1 MRKFG
6 VYSLFTLGLISGLS
20 HADTTPLAVVTQ
32 YMQAW
37 NRHDSDQ
44 AGTYF
49 ADKVSYYDASV
60 GEPVV
65 GKQQA
70 TQQVVKTFVDAVPD
84 LRWVMTSKPVYN
96 GDTIAFQ
103 WRFTGT
109 NDGAWAGTP
118 ATHKKISFDGVS
130 FIKVSQGKIT
140 YQGDYY
146 DSKKLSDQLK

>member
-1 MRKFG
+1 MRKFRA
-6 VYSLFTLGLISGLS
+6 YTLFTLCLTSGLS
-20 HADTTPLAVVTQ
+20 YAEATPLTVVTQ

-37 NRHDSDQ
+37 NQHDSNK

-103 WRFTGT
+103 WRFSGT
-109 NDGAWAGTP
+109 NDGEWAGTP

>member
-1 MRKFG
+1 MGQFG
-6 VYSLFTLGLISGLS
+6 TYSLLTLCLASGLS
-20 HADTTPLAVVTQ
+20 YAQTTPLTVVTQ

-37 NRHDSDQ
+37 NQHDSTK
-44 AGTYF
+44 AGTFF
-49 ADKVSYYDASV
+49 AEKVSYYDASV
-60 GEPVV
+60 GEPVI

-70 TQQVVKTFVDAVPD
+70 TQQVVKAFVDAVPD
-84 LRWVMTSKPVYN
+84 LHWVMTSKPVYN

-118 ATHKKISFDGVS
+118 ATHKKIHFDGVS